1 MLSPNPPSPNHT
13 DQYAVVKCDISL
25 VTLLQCW
32 AKFVMGVEP
41 RIRPVSNHVFLFY
54 VPNLPSWRFTLAS
67 EGLATNNYPG
77 LFKSQ
82 LDRLP
87 NLKPEFLYLVVDDF
101 GLNYR
106 SIFAPQPH

>member
-1 MLSPNPPSPNHT
+1 MLGTICNGSRTQNT
-13 DQYAVVKCDISL
+13 AQYP
-25 VTLLQCW
+25 T
-32 AKFVMGVEP
+32 M
-41 RIRPVSNHVFLFY
+41 FLFY